1 MKSTH
6 NKNEDI
12 KYIALIIRSAFPL
25 NQTQGVQNISLN
37 ACSEKHI
44 HNMLS

>member
-12 KYIALIIRSAFPL
+12 KYIALIIPV

-37 ACSEKHI
+37 ACREKHI